1 MKKID
6 PALVVEVVGVT
17 LFTIGVAMVS
27 VPLALIALGG
37 FLVWATEK

>member
-6 PALVVEVVGVT
+6 PSLVVEVAGVIM
-17 LFTIGVAMVS
+17 FTIGVAMMS
-27 VPLALIALGG
+27 IPFALIALGG

>member
-6 PALVVEVVGVT
+6 LALVVEVTGVA
-17 LFTIGVAMVS
+17 LFTIGVAMMS

>member
-6 PALVVEVVGVT
+6 PALVVEVVGVA
-17 LFTIGVAMVS
+17 LFTVGVAMMS
-27 VPLALIALGG
+27 LPFALIALGG

>member
-17 LFTIGVAMVS
+17 LFTIGVAMMS